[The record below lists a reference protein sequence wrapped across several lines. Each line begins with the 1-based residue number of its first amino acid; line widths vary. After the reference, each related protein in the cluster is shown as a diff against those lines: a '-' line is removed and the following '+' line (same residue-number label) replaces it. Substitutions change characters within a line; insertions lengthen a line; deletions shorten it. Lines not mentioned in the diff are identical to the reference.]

1 MLSLCFAG
9 SRTMVDQFG
18 AGVVAFQVSDPVT
31 LMLAAKEFD
40 RRATVR
46 IKNHQDGT
54 GNLIARTNFAGLIEI
69 ALHTCKLP
77 KANLGE

>member
-18 AGVVAFQVSDPVT
+18 PGVVAFQVGDPVT
-31 LMLAAKEFD
+31 LMLGAIEFD
-40 RRATVR
+40 RRATV
-46 IKNHQDGT
+46 HQDGT

-77 KANLGE
+77 KANLCE